1 MEPPGS
7 GTGAAEPVEE
17 DRVDEPAHGG
27 SSPSAAAPPPPP
39 PRTTP
44 LHLEQ
49 AGGGAD
55 GSTPATVFDPRKGK
69 DPVPLL
75 PPWAIPPPPSPA
87 TVFDRRKGKDP
98 VPPLPPWGIPPPPSP
113 AGSSSSSDSSID
125 YGAAFRAGAFG
136 DGVTESSTAAEL
148 RARGGRAPATWSD
161 PLVAATR
168 EEPNAAPHPFDH
180 GMIDRLVRQQAAIDG
195 AIGLRE
201 EPDEAAPSVDPKL
214 VAQSLLQRLARVQA
228 AVDEDNRRR
237 EQQYNSLRAEEAM
250 YQKEQEKLSQVKVV
264 VKVKPKQDKLGINWT
279 RIMNKIF
286 RREGREICSEHVNH
300 QTHPITEVRRHH
312 RLASDEANHLDAY
325 SEYRSVIGDGECF
338 YRSFLFSYLEQVIDR
353 QDTHEE
359 QRLLRVV
366 ERMSMQHANLR
377 WNSDFRRSSKA
388 FKNLIKKI
396 MRRKHGRESTSR
408 FLTCLV
414 FCNSIIVLWP
424 NAFHL
429 TDIICAIFSRRKEK
443 LLKFFNKDDT
453 TLDIFIFLRLVVAI
467 QMCWHREVYEPL
479 IPGLRGNYNL
489 EDWCFWRVTPAR
501 RFTHHVM
508 MVALARALEVPLRVE
523 RVRGGYDPDI
533 YTVPGVPRPRVTL
546 LYSANHYE
554 IIYPR
559 APSAE
564 SSSHQAS
571 QREHAADQGS
581 NQQTSQR
588 KHPADQSSSHQASQR
603 EDSADQS

>member
-17 DRVDEPAHGG
+17 DRVEEPASNGG
-27 SSPSAAAPPPPP
+27 SNSNASSPTAAAPPP

-69 DPVPLL
+69 NPVPLL
-75 PPWAIPPPPSPA
+75 PPWVIPPPPSPA
-87 TVFDRRKGKDP
+87 TVFDPRKGKDP
-98 VPPLPPWGIPPPPSP
+98 VPPLPPWVIPPPPPSP
-113 AGSSSSSDSSID
+113 AGSSSSSSSSPD
-125 YGAAFRAGAFG
+125 YAAAFRAGAFG
-136 DGVTESSTAAEL
+136 DGVTESSAAAEL
-148 RARGGRAPATWSD
+148 RARGGRARATWSD
-161 PLVAATR
+161 PLVADTR
-168 EEPNAAPHPFDH
+168 EEPNAAAHPSFDH
-180 GMIDRLVRQQAAIDG
+180 GMIDRLVREQAAVDG

-214 VAQSLLQRLARVQA
+214 VAQSLLERLARVQA

-237 EQQYNSLRAEEAM
+237 EQQYDSLRAEEAM
-250 YQKEQEKLSQVKVV
+250 YRKEQEKLSQVKVV
-264 VKVKPKQDKLGINWT
+264 VKVKPKQGKLGINWT
-279 RIMNKIF
+279 QIKNKIF

-338 YRSFLFSYLEQVIDR
+338 YRSFIFSYLEQVIDR

-359 QRLLRVV
+359 HRLLRVV

-396 MRRKHGRESTSR
+396 MRRKHGRESTS
-408 FLTCLV
+408 
-414 FCNSIIVLWP
+414 S
-424 NAFHL
+424 H
-429 TDIICAIFSRRKEK
+429 RKEK
-443 LLKFFNKDDT
+443 LLKFFSKDDT

-467 QMCWHREVYEPL
+467 QMCSHREVYEPL

-501 RFTHHVM
+501 RFTDHVM
-508 MVALARALEVPLRVE
+508 MLALATALEVPLRVE
-523 RVRGGYDPDI
+523 RVRGGCDPDI
-533 YTVPGVPRPRVTL
+533 YTGPGVPRARVTL

-571 QREHAADQGS
+571 QIEHAADQGS

-603 EDSADQS
+603 DDPADQS